1 MKNIFLIGC
10 IALMVGMAGADTY
23 NQDVVGYGK
32 VFSDFRLGDYLGD
45 VIRGD
50 GTGIEIGR
58 QVNTTDTQDKVFS
71 GFRMNGSDGTFRVWG
86 MMGGVSHSLSIND
99 ATAIDATAAF
109 RSTTTDTLDS
119 IDEVNGTISGGVS
132 VIKANFTGNAEEE
145 VIGLSGGLHSRPVKL
160 GETELKGTFHIES
173 GVTV

>member
-1 MKNIFLIGC
+1 M
-10 IALMVGMAGADTY
+10 
-23 NQDVVGYGK
+23 
-32 VFSDFRLGDYLGD
+32 
-45 VIRGD
+45 
-50 GTGIEIGR
+50 TGEA
-58 QVNTTDTQDKVFS
+58 
-71 GFRMNGSDGTFRVWG
+71 GTFRAWG
-86 MMGGVSHSLSIND
+86 RMGGVSHSLSIDD

-119 IDEVNGTISGGVS
+119 IDEVNGTVKGGVS

>member
-1 MKNIFLIGC
+1 MKKIFLLIC
-10 IALMVGMAGADTY
+10 IALVGMAGADTY
-23 NQDVVGYGK
+23 KQDVVGDGK
-32 VFSDFRLGDYLGD
+32 VFSDFRLGDSLGD

-58 QVNTTDTQDKVFS
+58 QVTAGGSEDKIFS
-71 GFRMNGSDGTFRVWG
+71 GFRMNGSGGTFRAWG
-86 MMGGVSHSLSIND
+86 RMGGVSHSLSIRD

-109 RSTTTDTLDS
+109 RSTTTETKDIVDQT
-119 IDEVNGTISGGVS
+119 NGTVKGGAS

-145 VIGLSGGLHSRPVKL
+145 VIGLSGGIHSRPVKL
-160 GETELKGTFHIES
+160 GETELKGTFRIES

>member
-23 NQDVVGYGK
+23 NQDVMGEGK
-32 VFSDFRLGDYLGD
+32 VFSDFRLGDSLGD

-58 QVNTTDTQDKVFS
+58 QVTAGELEDKIFS
-71 GFRMNGSDGTFRVWG
+71 GFRMTGEAGTFRAWG
-86 MMGGVSHSLSIND
+86 RMGGVSHSLSIND

-109 RSTTTDTLDS
+109 RSTTTETFDS
-119 IDEVNGTISGGVS
+119 TDEVNGTVSGGVS

>member
-1 MKNIFLIGC
+1 MKKILLVCC
-10 IALMVGMAGADTY
+10 IALMGMAGADTY
-23 NQDVVGYGK
+23 NQDVVGEGK
-32 VFSDFRLGDYLGD
+32 VFSDFRLGDSLGD

-58 QVNTTDTQDKVFS
+58 QVTAGESEDKIFS
-71 GFRMNGSDGTFRVWG
+71 GFRMNGSGGTFRVWG
-86 MMGGVSHSLSIND
+86 MMGGVSHSLSIDD

-109 RSTTTDTLDS
+109 RSTTTETKDI
-119 IDEVNGTISGGVS
+119 IDQPNGTMKGGAS
-132 VIKANFTGNAEEE
+132 VIKANFTGDAEEE
-145 VIGLSGGLHSRPVKL
+145 VIGLSGGIHPRPVKL